1 MLVEEFVWAIWPF
14 LIGIKATA
22 EVTRVAQRPE
32 AGRLGGRRAESL
44 GEQAAAANTV
54 FKYIVVQGLS
64 AGGNQAG
71 AAAAGVAAVCMASE
85 AAAVEAAVRWICQ
98 ERTRGVLL
106 LH

>member
-14 LIGIKATA
+14 LIGIKSTS

-44 GEQAAAANTV
+44 GEQAAAAAAATV

-64 AGGNQAG
+64 AGGNHAG
-71 AAAAGVAAVCMASE
+71 AAGVAAVCVASE